1 MSNRNYS
8 NSRILVKDC
17 SSNHNHALNPRMCVH
32 NKLHENSSNEVARS
46 WIRWS
51 DSVDPSKHPWGL
63 HCFNALVISYER
75 TWTLTPPSQAPL
87 LGFQTLFFFSSFS
100 VCGSVFGLWIG
111 VTRPVNKEFIWFHW
125 TRRVTG
131 EVWQDWSVRIDT
143 LDHIWHNYYISFL
156 RGLSLV
162 SLIAFI
168 SNQSTK
174 PVDGWC
180 IVSVLHLRQR
190 PVWWSL
196 GGPRSVDVVEVL
208 KNPVQ

>member
-1 MSNRNYS
+1 MHWTQECVFTINCMKTLQTKLQEVGYVGLTALTLQNTHEGFTVSTHWWSHTNAHGLSPHQAKPHY
-8 NSRILVKDC
+8 LVF
-17 SSNHNHALNPRMCVH
+17 R
-32 NKLHENSSNEVARS
+32 R
-46 WIRWS
+46 
-51 DSVDPSKHPWGL
+51 
-63 HCFNALVISYER
+63 
-75 TWTLTPPSQAPL
+75 
-87 LGFQTLFFFSSFS
+87 FFFFFF
-100 VCGSVFGLWIG
+100 FGLWICFRS
-111 VTRPVNKEFIWFHW
+111 VDRCHPLKRWIHPRPVNKEFIWFHW